1 MTDHFIPFR
10 KHDILR
16 LAHEGAPG
24 GGAFAHTV
32 TLLSLI
38 LRQEFQDRL
47 DRLKDLYHGMD
58 PNADTKPVPG
68 DHDRADPVAFS
79 HELQALLQ
87 RANYRALTKAELD
100 HALSAESVFQVK
112 LHTALDDFREM
123 TIYTRSQRQRQETIT
138 SWFGFKKRTIDVDY
152 FERVLMYVRFQDAE
166 HFAAQPKRK
175 KLPFTP
181 GTTQLK
187 LFANV
192 PVADIEMLFPNSE
205 VRMKTLDKLM
215 IGIPAAI
222 GVATMS
228 AKILAVLYFLW
239 ALMRWVGAEAG
250 VHAEQ
255 IDIGKLAAEAGLV
268 IGAGV
273 AIYLFIGRQL
283 MRYRFK
289 KIQFLQA
296 LADNLFFRNLDNNAG
311 AFHRVLDDAQEED
324 VKEAVLAYRFLAE
337 GPATLKELDARVE
350 GWFAKRLSTT
360 LDFEV
365 DDGLD
370 KLARFG
376 LAKLDGDIWTAVA
389 PADAARLLH
398 ERWKFI
404 APV

>member
-1 MTDHFIPFR
+1 MTEHFIPFR

-24 GGAFAHTV
+24 GGSFAHTI

-58 PNADTKPVPG
+58 PNADTKAVPG
-68 DHDRADPVAFS
+68 DHDRSDAVAFS
-79 HELQALLQ
+79 HELQELLK
-87 RANYRALTKAELD
+87 RANYRALTQAELD
-100 HALSAESVFQVK
+100 HALNAESVFKVK
-112 LHTALDDFREM
+112 LHTSLGDFREL
-123 TIYTRSQRQRQETIT
+123 TIYTRSMRRRQETIT
-138 SWFGFKKRTIDVDY
+138 SWFGYKKRIIDVDFY
-152 FERVLMYVRFQDAE
+152 ERVLMYVRFQDAE
-166 HFAAQPKRK
+166 YFAAGPKRK

-192 PVADIEMLFPNSE
+192 PAADIEMLFPNSE

-215 IGIPAAI
+215 IGVPAAI

-239 ALMRWVGAEAG
+239 ALLRWVGAETG
-250 VHAEQ
+250 VHTEQ
-255 IDIGKLAAEAGLV
+255 VDIAKLAAEAGLV
-268 IGAGV
+268 LGAGV

-324 VKEAVLAYRFLAE
+324 VKEAVLAYRFLSE
-337 GPATLKELDARVE
+337 GPATQAELDARVE
-350 GWFAKRLSTT
+350 GWFAKRLNTT

-376 LAKLDGDIWTAVA
+376 LAKQEGQIWTAVP
-389 PADAARLLH
+389 PAEAARLLH
-398 ERWKFI
+398 ERWKLI
-404 APV
+404 APA

>member
-10 KHDILR
+10 KHDVLR

-38 LRQEFQDRL
+38 LRLEFQDRL

-100 HALSAESVFQVK
+100 HALTAESVFQVK

-123 TIYTRSQRQRQETIT
+123 TIYTRGQRRRQETIT

-166 HFAAQPKRK
+166 HFAAQKKRK
-175 KLPFTP
+175 KLPFIP

-205 VRMKTLDKLM
+205 VRMKTLDKLI
-215 IGIPAAI
+215 IGIPA
-222 GVATMS
+222 
-228 AKILAVLYFLW
+228 LA
-239 ALMRWVGAEAG
+239 G
-250 VHAEQ
+250 
-255 IDIGKLAAEAGLV
+255 
-268 IGAGV
+268 
-273 AIYLFIGRQL
+273 FIGIALKIGGSAAILFLLLKHWMGLHPDSPAINGAVWAGIAIAAFTLTMFVSRQFG
-283 MRYRFK
+283 RYKFK

-337 GPATLKELDARVE
+337 GPATQQELDARVE
-350 GWFAKRLSTT
+350 GWFAKRLNTT

-376 LAKLDGDIWTAVA
+376 LAKLDGDLWTAVA
-389 PADAARLLH
+389 PAEAARLLH
-398 ERWKFI
+398 ERWKLI